1 MIVEASEQFLDDI
14 KNLRDSKIKQRLLD
28 KIEFLE
34 SAPTLHSV
42 SQIKKMKGFSDAW
55 RIRIGDYRLGFRL
68 IGDSI
73 VLGRFLSRKQIY
85 RFFP

>member
-1 MIVEASEQFLDDI
+1 VIVEASEQFLDDI
-14 KNLRDSKIKQRLLD
+14 KNLRDNKIKQRLLD

-34 SAPTLHSV
+34 SVQSLQSV
-42 SQIKKMKGFSDAW
+42 PQIKKMKGFSDAW

-68 IGDSI
+68 IGDTI
-73 VLGRFLSRKQIY
+73 VLGRFLSRQQIY

>member
-14 KNLRDSKIKQRLLD
+14 KNLRDNKIKQRLLD

-34 SAPTLHSV
+34 SVHSLQSV
-42 SQIKKMKGFSDAW
+42 PQIKKMKGFSDAW

-68 IGDSI
+68 IGDTI
-73 VLGRFLSRKQIY
+73 VLGRFLSRQQIY

>member
-14 KNLRDSKIKQRLLD
+14 KNLRDNKIKQRLLD

-34 SAPTLHSV
+34 SVQSLQSV
-42 SQIKKMKGFSDAW
+42 PQIKKMKGFSDAW

-68 IGDSI
+68 IGDTI
-73 VLGRFLSRKQIY
+73 VLGRFLSRQQIY